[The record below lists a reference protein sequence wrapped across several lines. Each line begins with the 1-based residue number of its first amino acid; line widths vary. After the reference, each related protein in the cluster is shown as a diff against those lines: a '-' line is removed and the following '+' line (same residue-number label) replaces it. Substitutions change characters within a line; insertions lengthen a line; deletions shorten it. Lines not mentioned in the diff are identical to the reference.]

1 MPNCVSGLRADA
13 AVDPSRRWLRVWLL
27 GWWVLIFTA
36 THTPI
41 PPPAG
46 EAAVPDKSIHFGMY
60 AVLGALLVLWEGWR
74 VPLTWRRCG
83 ASLGILA
90 GYAVVDE
97 LLQIPVGRSA
107 EWLDGAADLLG
118 GTAGVSIAAFAQWLW
133 LGVSG
138 GWVAPAEPPLSPLR
152 D

>member
-1 MPNCVSGLRADA
+1 MPDCAHGPRMA
-13 AVDPSRRWLRVWLL
+13 AFVDPSRRWLRVLLL

-46 EAAVPDKSIHFGMY
+46 AAAVPDKSIHFGMY

-74 VPLTWRRCG
+74 VRMSWRRCG

-90 GYAVVDE
+90 AYAVVDE

-118 GTAGVSIAAFAQWLW
+118 GAAGVSMAAVAQWLW
-133 LGVSG
+133 LGATG
-138 GWVAPAEPPLSPLR
+138 GWVAPAEAPLSPLR
-152 D
+152 E

>member
-1 MPNCVSGLRADA
+1 MDA
-13 AVDPSRRWLRVWLL
+13 AVDPSRRWLRVLL
-27 GWWVLIFTA
+27 LCWWVLIFTA

-41 PPPAG
+41 PPPEGAP
-46 EAAVPDKSIHFGMY
+46 AVPDKSIHFGMY

-74 VPLTWRRCG
+74 VRLARRRCG

-118 GTAGVSIAAFAQWLW
+118 GTAGVSIAAIAQWLW
-133 LGVSG
+133 FGVTR
-138 GWVAPAEPPLSPLR
+138 GWVAPAEARLSPLR